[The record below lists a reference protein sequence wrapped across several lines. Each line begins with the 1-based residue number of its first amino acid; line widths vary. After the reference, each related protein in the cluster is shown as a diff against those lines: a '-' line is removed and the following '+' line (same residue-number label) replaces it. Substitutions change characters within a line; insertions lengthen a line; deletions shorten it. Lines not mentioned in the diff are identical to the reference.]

1 MPGKSRIPRQ
11 SVKLPPV
18 LCAPHS
24 TMCPATIPEASRFQ
38 SSGAQ
43 SKAWIIGASV
53 MPVSVQRPVTTICAP
68 LFSASTTGQAP

>member
-1 MPGKSRIPRQ
+1 MSAKSRMSRQ
-11 SVKLPPV
+11 SVMLPPV

-24 TMCPATIPEASRFQ
+24 MMWPATMPAASRSQ

-43 SKAWIIGASV
+43 WNAWIMGASV

-68 LFSASTTGQAP
+68 DFRASTTGHAP